1 MRPVLGPFGGQPY
14 PRSVPR
20 LVDRD
25 LLAGSRCRV
34 SAGDVVWR
42 FSPSGGPGGQHANR
56 AHTRVEAE
64 VDLRAARG
72 IEAEVR
78 DRLGE
83 RLGPVIRVVVDQHR
97 SQARNR
103 EQALDEVEKRL
114 CEALVE
120 AIPRKPTRPRRGAV
134 ERRLEAKRRRG
145 ARKAERRRDWD

>member
-1 MRPVLGPFGGQPY
+1 MSERILSTGPGCRIPVDQV
-14 PRSVPR
+14 R
-20 LVDRD
+20 
-25 LLAGSRCRV
+25 
-34 SAGDVVWR
+34 WR
-42 FSPSGGPGGQHANR
+42 FGPSGGPGGQHANR

-64 VDLRAARG
+64 VDLQTARG

-78 DRLGE
+78 DRLVAK
-83 RLGPVIRVVVDQHR
+83 LGPVIRVVVDQHR

-103 EQALDEVEKRL
+103 ERALDEVEKRL

-120 AIPRKPTRPRRGAV
+120 VAPRKPTRPRRGAV

>member
-1 MRPVLGPFGGQPY
+1 MSERFL
-14 PRSVPR
+14 
-20 LVDRD
+20 
-25 LLAGSRCRV
+25 
-34 SAGDVVWR
+34 SAGPGCQIPVEQVGWR
-42 FSPSGGPGGQHANR
+42 FGPSGGPGGQHANR

-64 VDLRAARG
+64 VDLHAARG

-78 DRLGE
+78 DRLVE
-83 RLGPVIRVVVDQHR
+83 RLGPVIRVVVEQHR

-145 ARKAERRRDWD
+145 ARKAERHRDWD

>member
-1 MRPVLGPFGGQPY
+1 MSERFL
-14 PRSVPR
+14 
-20 LVDRD
+20 
-25 LLAGSRCRV
+25 
-34 SAGDVVWR
+34 SAGPGCQIPVEQVGWR
-42 FSPSGGPGGQHANR
+42 FGPSGGPGGQHANR

-64 VDLRAARG
+64 VDLHAARG

-78 DRLGE
+78 DRLVE

-103 EQALDEVEKRL
+103 ERALDEVEKRL

-120 AIPRKPTRPRRGAV
+120 AVPRRPTRPRRGAI

-145 ARKAERRRDWD
+145 ARKAERRRNWD

>member
-1 MRPVLGPFGGQPY
+1 MSERFL
-14 PRSVPR
+14 
-20 LVDRD
+20 
-25 LLAGSRCRV
+25 
-34 SAGDVVWR
+34 SAGPGCQIPVEQVGWR
-42 FSPSGGPGGQHANR
+42 FGPSGGPGGQHANR

-78 DRLGE
+78 DRLVE

-120 AIPRKPTRPRRGAV
+120 ATPRKPTRPRRGAV

>member
-1 MRPVLGPFGGQPY
+1 MSERFL
-14 PRSVPR
+14 
-20 LVDRD
+20 
-25 LLAGSRCRV
+25 
-34 SAGDVVWR
+34 SAGPGCQIPVEQVGWR
-42 FSPSGGPGGQHANR
+42 FGPSGGPGGQHANR

-64 VDLRAARG
+64 VDLHAARG

-78 DRLGE
+78 DRLVE

-145 ARKAERRRDWD
+145 TRKAERRRDWD

>member
-1 MRPVLGPFGGQPY
+1 MSERFL
-14 PRSVPR
+14 
-20 LVDRD
+20 
-25 LLAGSRCRV
+25 
-34 SAGDVVWR
+34 SAGPGCQIPVEQVGWR
-42 FSPSGGPGGQHANR
+42 FGPSGGPGGQHANR

-64 VDLRAARG
+64 VDLHAARG

-78 DRLGE
+78 DRLVE
-83 RLGPVIRVVVDQHR
+83 RLGPVIRVVVEQHR